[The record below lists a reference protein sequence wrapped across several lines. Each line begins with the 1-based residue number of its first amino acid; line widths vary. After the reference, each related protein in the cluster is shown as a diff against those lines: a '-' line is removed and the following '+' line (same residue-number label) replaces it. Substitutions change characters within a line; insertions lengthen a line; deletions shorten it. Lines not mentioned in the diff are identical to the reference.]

1 MSYLFV
7 GLGNPGEEYEN
18 TRHNL
23 GRIVLEYFR
32 KKGDFSGWED
42 SKKNKGLI
50 SKGILGKSKI
60 VLLEPETFM
69 NRSGLSIKSFVD
81 NKKQAEKLVVI
92 HDDLDL
98 PIGTFKLSYNRGTG
112 GHRGLDSIVKD
123 IKTKELTRIR
133 VGISQ
138 TTPTGK
144 LKKPKGEQKILDY
157 LMSDFSKKD
166 LEILEKIKPKIVQA
180 MEIIVEE
187 GQQKAMNLFN

>member
-1 MSYLFV
+1 MSYIIV
-7 GLGNPGEEYEN
+7 GLGNPGEEYEK

-32 KKGDFSGWED
+32 QKNDFSEWKD

-50 SKGILGKSKI
+50 SNGTSGKMKIILLK
-60 VLLEPETFM
+60 PETFM
-69 NRSGLSIKSFVD
+69 NKSGSSVVSLIGD
-81 NKKQAEKLVVI
+81 KKKAEKLIVV

-98 PIGTFKLSYNRGTG
+98 AIGTFKISYNRGMG
-112 GHRGLDSIVKD
+112 GHRGLDSILKS
-123 IKTKELTRIR
+123 IKTKEFVRIR

-144 LKKPKGEQKILDY
+144 LKKPKGEEKILKY

-166 LEILEKIKPKIVQA
+166 WEILKEITPKIAQA
-180 MEIIVEE
+180 LETIIIA
-187 GQQKAMNLFN
+187 GRQKAMNMFN